1 MKVEDKFKKINIFF
15 FSILSIFLLYSFDY
29 SLGWGMNLMFPDIY
43 LFTFGKGNSGY
54 HPFIW
59 NENGFIE
66 IIQALILL
74 ITIIQLVFLLF
85 FKKTVSHIVKYFI
98 IINLAGIS
106 YIFLEEISWGQH
118 FFNYKSP
125 EVFLDKNSLFY
136 NKQGEFN
143 LHNISNLF
151 NEIPRALILIW
162 CSLSIPFL
170 RLINYSKINDL
181 NLIIEPN
188 KNLIYLSFF
197 ILFISFPDLIINKFD
212 LINNSKLL
220 IYNETGFVKYD
231 TYQLI
236 LSILSFNFIRF
247 SELQELLI
255 FYYFL
260 CHTIFLQN
268 AFFSKKNNFQ
278 KS

>member
-1 MKVEDKFKKINIFF
+1 MEVEDKFKKINIFF
-15 FSILSIFLLYSFDY
+15 FSILLIFLLYSFDY

-43 LFTFGKGNSGY
+43 LFTFGRGNSGY

-59 NENGFIE
+59 NENGLIE
-66 IIQALILL
+66 NIQALILL
-74 ITIIQLVFLLF
+74 ITIIQLVLLF
-85 FKKTVSHIVKYFI
+85 FKKTVSQILKYFI
-98 IINLAGIS
+98 VINLAGIS

-188 KNLIYLSFF
+188 KNLIHLSFF

-260 CHTIFLQN
+260 CHAIFLQN
-268 AFFSKKNNFQ
+268 AFFGKKNNFQ

>member
-1 MKVEDKFKKINIFF
+1 MKIENKFKRINIFF

-43 LFTFGKGNSGY
+43 LFTFGRGNSGY

-66 IIQALILL
+66 NIQALILL
-74 ITIIQLVFLLF
+74 ITIIQLVLLF
-85 FKKTVSHIVKYFI
+85 FKKTVSQILKYFI
-98 IINLAGIS
+98 VINLAGIS

-188 KNLIYLSFF
+188 KNLIHLSFF

-260 CHTIFLQN
+260 SHTIFLKN
-268 AFFSKKNNFQ
+268 ILLIKKNSF
-278 KS
+278 

>member
-15 FSILSIFLLYSFDY
+15 FSILLIFLLYSFDY
-29 SLGWGMNLMFPDIY
+29 SLGWGMNLMFPNIY
-43 LFTFGKGNSGY
+43 FFTFGTGNNGY
-54 HPFIW
+54 YPFIW
-59 NENGFIE
+59 NENGLIE
-66 IIQALILL
+66 NLQALILF
-74 ITIIQLVFLLF
+74 ITIIQLIFLFF
-85 FKKTVSHIVKYFI
+85 FKKIVSQILKYFI
-98 IINLAGIS
+98 IINLVGIS
-106 YIFLEEISWGQH
+106 YIFFEEISWGQH
-118 FFNYKSP
+118 LFNYKSP
-125 EVFLDKNSLFY
+125 EIFLDKNSLFY

-162 CSLSIPFL
+162 CSLSIPIL

-181 NLIIEPN
+181 NLIIEPH

-212 LINNSKLL
+212 LIDNSKLL
-220 IYNETGFVKYD
+220 IFNENGFVKYD

-236 LSILSFNFIRF
+236 LSVLSFNFIRF

-260 CHTIFLQN
+260 CHIIFLKN
-268 AFFSKKNNFQ
+268 AFFNEKNNF
-278 KS
+278 